1 MDKEFLNLIE
11 EYKTNFDLIDKI
23 RIYLLNHLY
32 TLDDIADYISLFGD
46 TANQI
51 GDKVGYA
58 LSRGMLFWKYH
69 GNDIEL
75 AHKYNKE
82 SLELYH
88 QIDDYANKTGYLSI
102 LNNEF
107 IYNNYSG
114 ILHESYRIMSEAMRI
129 AEDNQNINFYFVYSI
144 NGIYLLL
151 DLGLYDKALEIL
163 NKLEANNIYLSDSD
177 KAIMKVLFAK
187 INWELNNKEICMKAV
202 LELNEYNQEKHVID
216 DYIVDA
222 YMIEVLLVNENINEL
237 DKYALSLL
245 DKINDKLNVTD
256 SLDLV
261 EAYLALARYY
271 KAVGNLE
278 EAFKYYKRIY
288 PHYNNLLGTKL
299 NALNECLDLFK
310 LYDKKLYYEALEA
323 KEILLDEINKTLVI
337 VTKQDKKIYDEFSD
351 FRYKFLFQKMQQLTD
366 FIKEINSLENTKD
379 IDNIIKVKL
388 KGILGGT
395 FVNLVIAKEAY
406 TYKGLKL
413 ADTND
418 LRIFSSKEL
427 SQDLRNE
434 CDSLACLRINEI
446 NSAVYLYIFV
456 GLPLMGNLGKKEII
470 YLLSIIKEVLSPI
483 MLQRERYN
491 EAAANYRHDPL
502 TKVYNRYG
510 LDYIINEQLNK
521 NKMLYLLMIDI
532 DNFKQVNDTYGH
544 DMGDKILVKIANCLK
559 NELGEQNVARIGG
572 EEFIGLLP
580 IDDENIRSRLDNL
593 LKRIR
598 IIKLNDEIITIS
610 IGVSR
615 LDSLDK
621 FTYAKK
627 EADRKLYIA
636 KNEGKDKY
644 IL

>member
-23 RIYLLNHLY
+23 RIYILNHLY
-32 TLDDIADYISLFGD
+32 TLDDIADYISLFGN
-46 TANQI
+46 TAKQI
-51 GDKVGYA
+51 EDKVGYA

-163 NKLEANNIYLSDSD
+163 NKLEANNVYLSDSD
-177 KAIMKVLFAK
+177 KAIMKILTAK
-187 INWELNNKEICMKAV
+187 INWELKNKALCLEAVNDLKA
-202 LELNEYNQEKHVID
+202 YNASKHVLD
-216 DYIVDA
+216 DYIVNA
-222 YMIEVLLVNENINEL
+222 YMIEVLLVNENIAEAKKYVDEL
-237 DKYALSLL
+237 LAIKL
-245 DKINDKLNVTD
+245 DISD

-278 EAFKYYKRIY
+278 EAFKYYKLIY

-299 NALNECLDLFK
+299 NALNECLDVFK

-323 KEILLDEINKTLVI
+323 KEILLDEINQTLVI
-337 VTKQDKKIYDEFSD
+337 VTKQDRKIYDEFSD
-351 FRYKFLFQKMQQLTD
+351 FRYKFLFQKMEQLTE
-366 FIKEINSLENTKD
+366 FISDINNLENNNR
-379 IDNIIKVKL
+379 IDELIRKRISE
-388 KGILGGT
+388 ILGAS
-395 FVNLVIAKEAY
+395 FVDLVVAKDDY
-406 TYKGLKL
+406 DYNGL
-413 ADTND
+413 D
-418 LRIFSSKEL
+418 LSDLKDLKIYSLSEL
-427 SQDLRNE
+427 TPALKDK
-434 CDSLACLRINEI
+434 CDSLACIKMNDINLD
-446 NSAVYLYIFV
+446 VYLYLFI
-456 GLPLMGNLGKKEII
+456 GLPTMGNLEKKENSYMIS
-470 YLLSIIKEVLSPI
+470 LIKEVLTPVLI
-483 MLQRERYN
+483 QLERYN
-491 EAAANYRHDPL
+491 KAASNYIHDQL
-502 TKVYNRYG
+502 THVYNRYG
-510 LDYIINEQLNK
+510 LDKIIQEQFKQAN
-521 NKMLYLLMIDI
+521 MLYLLMIDI
-532 DNFKQVNDTYGH
+532 DNFKHINDSCGH
-544 DMGDKILVKIANCLK
+544 DVGDDILVKVASVLSDCLG
-559 NELGEQNVARIGG
+559 NQNVARIGG
-572 EEFIGLLP
+572 EEFIGLVAL
-580 IDDENIRSRLDNL
+580 SDN
-593 LKRIR
+593 
-598 IIKLNDEIITIS
+598 TIS
-610 IGVSR
+610 LKLDELLAKIRKIKIRNEAVTVSVGASK
-615 LDSLDK
+615 LLAPSNFKD
-621 FTYAKK
+621 AKL